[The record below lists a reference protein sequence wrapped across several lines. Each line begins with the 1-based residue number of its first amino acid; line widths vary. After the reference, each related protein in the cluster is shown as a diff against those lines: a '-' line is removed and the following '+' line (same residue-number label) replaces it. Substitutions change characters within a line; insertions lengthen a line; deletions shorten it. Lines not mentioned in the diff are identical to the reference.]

1 MGPKDDCESWF
12 YLLLDL
18 ILVGGL
24 PWKKLNEK
32 NEVLLAKEECRKE
45 KRHTLYTGLKYTVE
59 LNKILV
65 YIDSQAYQDRIDYQ
79 FIYKSLEEVLF
90 IFILMEY
97 SISFYRS
104 VFRLEL
110 ISMLRTIGRIQRSKE
125 QARRRALAPNKLN
138 SSY

>member
-65 YIDSQAYQDRIDYQ
+65 RVSAGIDIDAPYDW
-79 FIYKSLEEVLF
+79 EN
-90 IFILMEY
+90 
-97 SISFYRS
+97 
-104 VFRLEL
+104 
-110 ISMLRTIGRIQRSKE
+110 SKE
-125 QARRRALAPNKLN
+125 QGTSKEK
-138 SSY
+138 SSRTK